1 MILDVRTIRK
11 VRTEEEKRRRHLFG
25 DAGAKFSQRKLEMG
39 GGIMNSLTTFVEKDN
54 IIFEILW
61 I

>member
-25 DAGAKFSQRKLEMG
+25 DAGAKFSQRKLELG
-39 GGIMNSLTTFVEKDN
+39 GGYNELPDN
-54 IIFEILW
+54 IRGKG
-61 I
+61 